1 MHAFTGFAGATRNSR
16 RLFLALITAVLAVG
30 LAAGYLTSPAQAADT
45 DTRGL
50 FGSQDPTYDGVYR
63 QSAAIMGLTVNRAP
77 VPRAA
82 VDWLLRQQ
90 CSDGSFAAFRAD
102 TQSPCPEPD
111 PVNFTGPD
119 VNSTAMAVMAL
130 ESLNA
135 GDYTPGAPVA
145 RAAQRAA
152 AWLRGQQAADGG
164 WEWIRGLGSDS
175 TSTGMALAA
184 LGRKGTPGFR
194 QGAAWLRNQMIVTS
208 ECAVPFQP
216 AGPVDPLSTSWTL
229 IGAQGSLPYDRHR
242 GKRLA
247 TPCTDA
253 PATLLAAGDW
263 LTTALVDGDGRL
275 PSAFDAT
282 QTDWNSTALATLGV
296 SQSHGSTKAMRLGV
310 VALQDNVTAYATSG
324 DAYIPAALGTL
335 LMVAHASG
343 ANPRD
348 FGGVNLTQRLL
359 ATLQK

>member
-30 LAAGYLTSPAQAADT
+30 LAAGHLTTPAQAADT

-63 QSAAIMGLTVNRAP
+63 QSAAILGLTAHRAQ
-77 VPRAA
+77 VPRSA

-90 CSDGSFAAFRAD
+90 CDDGSFAAFRSD

-130 ESLNA
+130 ESLSA
-135 GDYTPGAPVA
+135 GAYTPAARVS

-164 WEWIRGLGSDS
+164 WEWIRGLQSDS

-194 QGAAWLRNQMIVTS
+194 QGSAWLRGQMIVTS

-216 AGPVDPLSTSWTL
+216 AGPVDPLSTSWTF
-229 IGAQGSLPYDRHR
+229 IGGQGSLPYDRHR
-242 GKRLA
+242 GKRSV

-253 PATLLAAGDW
+253 PASLLAAGNW
-263 LTTALVDGDGRL
+263 LTTALVAGDGRL
-275 PSAFDAT
+275 ASAFDAT

-310 VALQDNVTAYATSG
+310 AALQDNVTAYATAG
-324 DAYIPAALGTL
+324 DDYLPAALGTL